1 MNCDFPPL
9 NFIGNLLLDS
19 GVSCEEVGTVLSN
32 LLISL
37 ATYETD
43 KSKTSLTKIAD
54 DLFNCIQPKLSA
66 DTTNLAENIGR
77 ALIWLIILTAVFI
90 LIIISVFA
98 ILKHNTT
105 ELIVGITFFFLVI
118 YVIVAFL
125 IIHNA
130 SLNITNNTNNLKN
143 DITKCVKDSITALDN
158 YETDQIN
165 ALNNSLCAYP
175 TNNKCNEPPL

>member
-1 MNCDFPPL
+1 MNCDFPAL
-9 NFIGNLLLDS
+9 NFIESLLLDA
-19 GVSCEEVGTVLSN
+19 GVSCEEVSTVLSH

-37 ATYETD
+37 ATYEKD
-43 KSKTSLTKIAD
+43 KSKTSLTKIVN
-54 DLFNCIQPKLSA
+54 DLFDCIQPKLST

-98 ILKHNTT
+98 ILRHNTS
-105 ELIVGITFFFLVI
+105 ESIIGITFFFLVI

-125 IIHNA
+125 IIHNS
-130 SLNITNNTNNLKN
+130 SLNINNNQNNLKN
-143 DITKCVKDSITALDN
+143 DITKCVEDSITELDN

-165 ALNNSLCAYP
+165 ALNNALCAYP